1 MAHNI
6 TDVDAFTA
14 TVTVP
19 DGIDSRANASAVVG
33 AFVQALCNRTFN
45 LQSHTAKL
53 NLPNAFTAGSTSNT
67 YLRGPIEVND
77 PDADNAGFVVRT
89 TADDDSHPGNKY
101 KAVEGYNVGASR
113 GYMNVY
119 TGTTGSEAQF
129 IMAINAV
136 WDSAAQNWFPDNT
149 GFDSLALMW
158 VQGSGLRVS
167 RRPAGAGTWATWPT
181 NAGDFDAGGTLTA
194 KTLQSVDNTI
204 VGSDGIGTLT
214 VHGASTLIGFVDVTG
229 ILAATGNIRTGGFFN
244 YDTPPTTQ
252 FLVSIFDAIGAYDG
266 AGAGFVLN
274 YDEAGLPYL
283 KGSGATKIIEIPF
296 KLPVGGTFT
305 ECQIMADVT
314 GDLVAQVYKRS
325 AYNFGG
331 PTLPTESTLGGGIG
345 VLGGG
350 GGLAVY
356 SSGAFS
362 ELVSR
367 SAEYRLHLHADTGV
381 KIYGIALTCTEPGP
395 RN

>member
-89 TADDDSHPGNKY
+89 TADDDSHGGNKY
-101 KAVEGYNVGASR
+101 KAVTGFNIGGSL

-119 TGTTGSEAQF
+119 TGTAGGEAQY

-136 WDSAAQNWFPDNT
+136 WDSVAQHWFPDNT
-149 GFDSLALMW
+149 GVDSLALMW
-158 VQGSGLRVS
+158 TQASGVRVS
-167 RRPAGAGTWATWPT
+167 RRPAGAGTWTTWPT
-181 NAGDFDAGGTLTA
+181 TAGDFDAGGTLTA

-229 ILAATGNIRTGGFFN
+229 QVAATGNIRTSGFFN
-244 YDTPPTTQ
+244 YDVPPTTQ

-266 AGAGFVLN
+266 AGAGFVLD

-283 KGSGATKIIEIPF
+283 KGSGAAKIIEIPF
-296 KLPVGGTFT
+296 KLPVGGTLT
-305 ECQIMADVT
+305 LCQVMADVT
-314 GDLVAQVYKRS
+314 GDLVANVYKRS
-325 AYNFGG
+325 GYNFAG
-331 PTLPTESTLGGGIG
+331 PTLPSESILGGTMG

-350 GGLAVY
+350 GGLVVY
-356 SSGAFS
+356 PSSAIA
-362 ELVSR
+362 EVISR
-367 SAEYRLHLHADTGV
+367 AAEYRIRLHASSTV
-381 KIYGIALTCTEPGP
+381 KIYGFALTCTEPGP